1 MEANITTK
9 CGETAQFTFPTPSTD
24 DSHSGTYLQQLKGS
38 VSSMRDDVNTYMT
51 LLVEKERSDLNCG
64 SHAEEPD
71 DLEED
76 DDDSDVE
83 DGDEEGVEDSSC
95 GGGEEPSLKKLKS

>member
-24 DSHSGTYLQQLKGS
+24 DSHSGTYLQQLKDS
-38 VSSMRDDVNTYMT
+38 VSSMRNDVNTYMT
-51 LLVEKERSDLNCG
+51 LLVEKERSDPNCG
-64 SHAEEPD
+64 SRAEEPD

-83 DGDEEGVEDSSC
+83 DGDEDSVEDS
-95 GGGEEPSLKKLKS
+95 GVGGEEPSSKKLKS